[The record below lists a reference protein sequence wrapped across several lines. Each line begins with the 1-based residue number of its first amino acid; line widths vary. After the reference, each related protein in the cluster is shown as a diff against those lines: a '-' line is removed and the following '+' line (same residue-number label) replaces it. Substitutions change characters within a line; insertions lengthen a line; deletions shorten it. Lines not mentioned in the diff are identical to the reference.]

1 MITDIL
7 TVAGTLVGVPAGLA
21 GLALLLGRNS
31 RGGVYVWR
39 TRKPGA
45 LLGWPLIGRHTAYV
59 GQTKSFAHRK
69 RQHLGR
75 PIPNDPYA
83 STGAAWSDLSPRCY
97 EIPLPTLRPLLL
109 LAEWIL
115 SAVLLPVYNVK
126 PRIPWNPRRI
136 SRYRALQMRATRD
149 SRARRPHGLAL
160 AARLVGALRWYHL
173 VGTVVLLSVGAGW
186 VW

>member
-1 MITDIL
+1 MNDL
-7 TVAGTLVGVPAGLA
+7 LGALGLVLGVPASVTGLM
-21 GLALLLGRNS
+21 LLLGRGS
-31 RGGVYVWR
+31 RGGVYIWR

-45 LLGWPLIGRHTAYV
+45 LLGWPVIGRHFAYV

-83 STGAAWSDLSPRCY
+83 STGAPWCDLAPRCY
-97 EIPLPTLRPLLL
+97 EIPLPNFRPILL

-126 PRIPWNPRRI
+126 PKIPWNPRRI
-136 SRYRALQMRATRD
+136 SRYRAIQMRATRD
-149 SRARRPHGLAL
+149 SRSRRPHAVAL

-173 VGTVVLLSVGAGW
+173 VGTVVLVSVGVGW
-186 VW
+186 IS